1 MSQYY
6 VRFRGHVAGPFSTAE
21 VLAQWR
27 SGRISGLHEFSAD
40 GASWTPLS
48 RMQVVADASGEER
61 ILDPAGA
68 AALRAA
74 SAAASVAAPAISA
87 AVAPPPRSEHLP
99 PPQAVQRAAVAGD
112 DPAVTVI
119 DYSTRTRV
127 AAGPENG
134 LAVAGFVC
142 SLVGIFIGII
152 SLLGLVFSAI
162 ALGRPG
168 RRGLATAGL
177 VLGII
182 GVVGW
187 VIVVAMQFE

>member
-1 MSQYY
+1 MSRYY

-27 SGRISGLHEFSAD
+27 SGKISGLHEFSAD

-48 RMQVVADASGEER
+48 RMQVVADTSGEER
-61 ILDPAGA
+61 ILDPASA

-74 SAAASVAAPAISA
+74 SVAATSVTAPAIAAAAAS
-87 AVAPPPRSEHLP
+87 PPRSEPLP
-99 PPQAVQRAAVAGD
+99 PPQAVPRAA

-119 DYSTRTRV
+119 DYPTRQHV
-127 AAGPENG
+127 PAGSENG

-152 SLLGLVFSAI
+152 ALLGLVFSAI

>member
-119 DYSTRTRV
+119 DYSTRARV

>member
-1 MSQYY
+1 MALRQDQ
-6 VRFRGHVAGPFSTAE
+6 RTPP
-21 VLAQWR
+21 VL
-27 SGRISGLHEFSAD
+27 GRRHL
-40 GASWTPLS
+40 L
-48 RMQVVADASGEER
+48 DASLQNAGRGGHLGEER
-61 ILDPAGA
+61 ILDPASA
-68 AALRAA
+68 AALRRQCGYYHRNG
-74 SAAASVAAPAISA
+74 AAAIAR
-87 AVAPPPRSEHLP
+87 RSQARRSRSHSP
-99 PPQAVQRAAVAGD
+99 PPQTVPRKA

-119 DYSTRTRV
+119 DYSTRPHV
-127 AAGPENG
+127 PAGSENG

-152 SLLGLVFSAI
+152 ALLGLVFSTI